1 MNGDWKN
8 ISKEKMD
15 KLSAEMVPVD
25 YVREQLHRNEK
36 GKVTQTIENCML
48 AVQEDSFLR
57 GLVRLNLL
65 SCRMVICKEVPWRR
79 SGAALTDNDM
89 DNILS
94 YMAQNYDLR
103 NDSLCRR
110 AVSMAANNDSFHPI
124 REIT

>member
-1 MNGDWKN
+1 
-8 ISKEKMD
+8 
-15 KLSAEMVPVD
+15 MVPVD

-94 YMAQNYDLR
+94 YMAQGLHDDLP
-103 NDSLCRR
+103 RR
-110 AVSMAANNDSFHPI
+110 DYAPARPAPAGIHA
-124 REIT
+124 